1 MAIIHD
7 SRTGLPIGDPARV
20 PFLEEYRFSRAS
32 IDLSPFILSVSG
44 WRKVFAADGDE
55 ESETPGISLDDM
67 ERIVLIGN
75 VLSRFFLSKTPGRP
89 SRIAV
94 GIDSRPTGPAI
105 ADLLIRTFLVNGLEI
120 RYPFI
125 TAAPEIMAWTRLDDT
140 LDGFAYVSASHNPIG
155 HNGLK
160 FGLSSGGVI
169 GGNEATE
176 LIRTLKDE
184 ASGADGMLA
193 VAESIERIQ
202 RLSPAK
208 TERVYQAAGADK
220 TDALSAYDRFCRE
233 VITGLEDGSERDR
246 MIAGISERF
255 RESGAGIAADL
266 NGSARTVSIDREFI
280 AGFGVKLEVLN
291 GEPRRIAHRIVPEG
305 ESLEACARFLEEL
318 HRKDPAFAF
327 GYVPDNDGDR
337 GNLVYVRSDGKA
349 VPIEAQ
355 EVFALACLAELS
367 WLVYTGK
374 LHYDEHG
381 KAEEKLA
388 VAVNGPT
395 SLRIERIAQAFDAR
409 VFRAEVGEANVVT
422 LASNL
427 RKRGYIVRILGEGSN
442 GGNITHPSSV
452 RDPLSTVF
460 SVLKL
465 LTVRT
470 NGDRKG
476 LFRIWCDRSGRPEL
490 YRERFTLQDVLES
503 LPRFVTTSAF
513 EDRAKLRIRNTD
525 HGRLK
530 MRYERLFLT
539 EWDERKAEI
548 SKRFG
553 IHFWEE
559 VVYDGPEETRG
570 TGLVT
575 NGKGGNGGIKIL
587 FKNHEGTPVGF
598 IWMRGSGTEPVFRIL
613 ADIEGSDP
621 EAEAYFLEWHRSM
634 IERAD
639 AEE

>member
-1 MAIIHD
+1 MAFIRD
-7 SRTGLPIGDPARV
+7 KSTGFPIGDPARF
-20 PFLEEYRFSRAS
+20 PFPDEYRFARSS

-44 WRKVFAADGDE
+44 WRKVFAADGSE
-55 ESETPGISLDDM
+55 ESEAPEISIEDM

-75 VLSRFFLSKTPGRP
+75 VLSRFFLARTPGRTP
-89 SRIAV
+89 CIAV
-94 GIDSRPTGPAI
+94 GIDSRPSGPAI
-105 ADLLIRTFLVNGLEI
+105 ADLLIRTFLVQGLEV

-125 TAAPEIMAWTRLDDT
+125 TAAPEIMAWTRSNDA
-140 LDGFAYVSASHNPIG
+140 LDGFAYISASHNPVG

-160 FGLSSGGVI
+160 FGLSSGGVL
-169 GGNEATE
+169 GGSEAAE
-176 LIRTLKDE
+176 LIRTLKTE
-184 ASGADGMLA
+184 AGNVEGMHT
-193 VAESIERIQ
+193 VGESIERI
-202 RLSPAK
+202 RSLAPAK
-208 TERVYQAAGADK
+208 IRSVFRAAETDK
-220 TDALSAYDRFCRE
+220 AEALSAYDRFSRE
-233 VITGLEDGSERDR
+233 VITGLPDSPEREHL
-246 MIAGISERF
+246 IAEISERF
-255 RESGAGIAADL
+255 RETGTAIAADL
-266 NGSARTVSIDREFI
+266 NGSARTVSLDREFV

-291 GEPRRIAHRIVPEG
+291 GKPRQIAHRIVPEG
-305 ESLEACARFLEEL
+305 ESLSDCARFLEKL
-318 HRKDPAFAF
+318 HRKDPSFSF

-337 GNLVYVRSDGKA
+337 GNLVYVRSDGTA

-367 WLVYTGK
+367 WLVYTGRV
-374 LHYDEHG
+374 HYDENG
-381 KAEEKLA
+381 KAAEKLA

-409 VFRAEVGEANVVT
+409 VFRSEVGEANVVT
-422 LASNL
+422 LAANL
-427 RKRGYIVRILGEGSN
+427 RTRGYIVRILGEGSN

-452 RDPLSTVF
+452 RDPLHTVF

-465 LTVRT
+465 LAIRSSVDRT
-470 NGDRKG
+470 G
-476 LFRIWCDRSGRPEL
+476 LFGIWCERTGRPGL

-503 LPRFVTTSAF
+503 LPEFVTTSAF
-513 EDRAKLRIRNTD
+513 EDRAKLKIRTVD

-530 MRYERLFLT
+530 MRYERLFLS

-548 SKRFG
+548 SRRFG

-559 VVYDGPEETRG
+559 VIYDGPEETRG
-570 TGLVT
+570 TGLVSS
-575 NGKGGNGGIKIL
+575 GKGGNGGFKIL

-613 ADIEGSDP
+613 ADMEGADP